1 VTAEEMRLKVQ
12 ELKNEAQSL
21 LNANNIADA
30 ENLSLEIK
38 VLSAQVEIQDKLE
51 SAQAQLEDLKVETTT
66 KEETITN
73 LTTELETIKNEKSEM
88 MEKFNSATETVTE
101 LKAKVETMQPIVD
114 KYYEDEREKNLN
126 KAQEEYKAKFEKV
139 GGLELLET
147 EDIQKLVVDTINEDK
162 EVSNNAKY
170 ALSEKI
176 MEIIDKSDL
185 GSLSVNSIQ
194 EPTKKTNVESYYS
207 PYSFNIIFHIYY
219 LE

>member
-147 EDIQKLVVDTINEDK
+147 EDIKKLVVDTINEDK

-194 EPTKKTNVESYYS
+194 EPTKKTNEL
-207 PYSFNIIFHIYY
+207 NIVDDEFEQVYGFKK
-219 LE
+219 E